1 MRELFIYLGL
11 AYVPTTIVLVVAYL
25 SARTRAIRAEQI
37 VHDGGSVVNVS
48 SVGAQAH
55 PPRFSAYVASKAALE
70 GFTRVA
76 SSELLGDGITFTTI
90 HMPLV
95 KTAMSAPTKHYESMK
110 GLSPEQAGEMVV
122 RALEKK
128 PATIDTKT
136 GTITQ
141 VMAAIAPR
149 LMNTVLHAYF
159 LAFPDSG
166 SADQDISRQEVL
178 SRSALAL
185 SRLAPGVHW

>member
-1 MRELFIYLGL
+1 MNINYYAPVRLMQAL
-11 AYVPTTIVLVVAYL
+11 APSMQRRRFGHI
-25 SARTRAIRAEQI
+25 
-37 VHDGGSVVNVS
+37 VNVS

-70 GFTRVA
+70 SFTRVTA
-76 SSELLGDGITFTTI
+76 SELLGDGITFTTI

-95 KTAMSAPTKHYESMK
+95 KTAMSAPTKHYEQMK
-110 GLSPEQAGEMVV
+110 GLSPEQAADLIVK
-122 RALEKK
+122 ALEKK
-128 PATIDTKT
+128 PPTIDTNV
-136 GTITQ
+136 GTLTE
-141 VMAAIAPR
+141 VMEAIAPR

-166 SADQDISRQEVL
+166 SADQGVSRQEVL